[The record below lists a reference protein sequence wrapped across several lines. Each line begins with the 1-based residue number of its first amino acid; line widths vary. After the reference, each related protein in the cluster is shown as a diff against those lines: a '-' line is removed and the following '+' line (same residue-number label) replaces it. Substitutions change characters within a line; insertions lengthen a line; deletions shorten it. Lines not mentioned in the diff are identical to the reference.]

1 MSHISNYPKRGGQP
15 VSPFSF
21 PIPYIIYIVQQFRA
35 RETINSTHPRR
46 GLKPTAIDDPHGIRV
61 GMDGVPAIHR
71 RAMHGVKT
79 PYER

>member
-1 MSHISNYPKRGGQP
+1 MSHISNYPKRGGQQ

-61 GMDGVPAIHR
+61 GMENEKT